1 MRALGIACKRF
12 FRDVCYGID
21 AAHAIR
27 HGLKPAPQPGRVV
40 RVASPLPF
48 RQRGRDFRDGA

>member
-12 FRDVCYGID
+12 FRDVFYGID

-27 HGLKPAPQPGRVV
+27 HGLKPALRP
-40 RVASPLPF
+40 A
-48 RQRGRDFRDGA
+48 RGND

>member
-21 AAHAIR
+21 AANAIR
-27 HGLKPAPQPGRVV
+27 HGLKPAPRPGR
-40 RVASPLPF
+40 RN
-48 RQRGRDFRDGA
+48 G